1 MQKKLL
7 LFFLLFFP
15 CLAVLAQNREISGKV
30 ILSRDKSPLPGVSVF
45 IKGSTKGAATTSAGL
60 FTLSIPAATTTLQIR
75 SIGYVI
81 KEVSIPE
88 GQTNVVVELVEDNTQ
103 LGAVVITGY
112 SSKKQGELTSAI
124 TVVSS
129 EKLNDVTTNDL
140 GSKLQGKVAGLQ
152 VINSS
157 GAPGSASEIR
167 LRGISSI
174 NASQSP
180 LIVVDGII
188 GGNYDP
194 NDVESVTVLKDA
206 GATAIYG
213 SQANSGVLLITT
225 KKAKNNTTQ
234 FEFKATTGFRTP
246 DFGKMQMMNSNE
258 LYNNQKLLYRDYVPG
273 GTGNSYVIDILKFHN
288 ERPASILN
296 TNTNW
301 LTSMLK
307 SAPVQNY
314 YFSARGKTSKN
325 DYYFG
330 LTYYDEKGT
339 FLNTNYKRVNL
350 RAGSVY
356 HFTDRISLTNNINIS
371 GTQGKSYDYNDIY
384 YAYLNLPWDNPYDA
398 SGNPIYVDGN
408 SKFKWWS
415 RDKVNPL
422 HTIANSNHPYKNFDV
437 NWDGTLSVPILPWLT
452 FSSANRVSAS
462 YFTSSAFYSPSVAG
476 TYHGTGYLN
485 QQSIFNYGGIS
496 TNLLRFNLQYG
507 DHKITGLAGVE
518 FEGSQANYMGASG
531 KGLPTGLNVLNVV
544 SNNQAINGYY
554 TNASILSYLSQ
565 VNYSYKN
572 RYFLTGSYRVDGS
585 SAFPPGNRYAS
596 FPSVS
601 GGWLASNEDFL
612 KDNKTIDN
620 LKFRLSYG
628 ITGNQDIGA
637 SRYLGL
643 YSLTSQYNGTV
654 AATPS
659 QLASP
664 NLTWES
670 KHQTDFGIDIGLFKR
685 LNLTIDA
692 YHNVTKNLL
701 LQVSQPLSV
710 GFETRWENTG
720 QIVNNGLEFG
730 INSTN
735 IKSSNFQWTTDFN
748 ISFNKNQLQ
757 DLPAD
762 IIKTGSYGVS
772 QIYRNGGNLYEF
784 YIPKWLGVN
793 AQTGAPQWEAVT
805 KDAKGNI
812 TSRKATSDYAAAT
825 PQEVG
830 SALPNYQG
838 GFNNAFRY
846 KNFSFSVN
854 AYFVY
859 GNKIYNNNKSIVM
872 NDGHEPYLN
881 QMVAPAGTVYW
892 TKPGDIATEPSP
904 QNAANSTSAS
914 SRYIENGSYINIR
927 NVSVGYSLPK
937 TFVKRIKLEAVNLS
951 VTADNVYT
959 FTKFDGQDPQTTITP
974 GIYVTPGV
982 SDFKYPNNHQYLFN
996 INITF

>member
-1 MQKKLL
+1 MHKKLL
-7 LFFLLFFP
+7 LFFLFFST
-15 CLAVLAQNREISGKV
+15 CLVAVAQDRELSGTV
-30 ILSRDKSPLPGVSVF
+30 VLSKDGTPLPGVSVV
-45 IKGSTKGAATTSAGL
+45 IKGTTKGAATAVDGL
-60 FTLSIPAATTTLQIR
+60 FTLKIPTGATILQVR
-75 SIGYVI
+75 SIGYVT
-81 KEVSIPE
+81 KEVSVAA
-88 GQTNVVVELVEDNTQ
+88 GQIKVIIELVEDSRQ
-103 LGAVVITGY
+103 LGDIVVTGY

-124 TVVSS
+124 TVVTA

-157 GAPGSASEIR
+157 GAPGSVSEIR

-234 FEFKATTGFRTP
+234 FEFQATTGFRTP
-246 DFGKMQMMNSNE
+246 DFGKMQMMNSSE
-258 LYNNQKLLYRDYVPG
+258 LYNYQKQLYRDYVPG

-314 YFSARGKTSKN
+314 YFSARGKTPKN

-339 FLNTNYKRVNL
+339 FLNTDYKRANF

-356 HFTDRISLTNNINIS
+356 HFTDKISLTNNINIS
-371 GTQGKSYDYNDIY
+371 GTEGKTYDYNDIY

-398 SGNPIYVDGN
+398 NGNPIYVDGN
-408 SKFKWWS
+408 STFKWWS

-422 HTIANSNHPYKNFDV
+422 NTIANSNHPYKNFDV
-437 NWDGTLSVPILPWLT
+437 NWDGTLSLPILPWLT

-462 YFTSSAFYSPSVAG
+462 YYTASTYYSPSVAG

-485 QQSIFNYGGIS
+485 DQNTFNYGGIS

-507 DHKITGLAGVE
+507 DHNITGLAGVE
-518 FEGSQANYMGASG
+518 FEGSQVNYTGASG

-544 SNNQAINGYY
+544 SNNQAVNGYY

-612 KDNKTIDN
+612 KGNKTLDN
-620 LKFRLSYG
+620 LKLRLSYG

-643 YSLTSQYNGTV
+643 YSLTTQYNSTV

-670 KHQTDFGIDIGLFKR
+670 KHQTDAGIDIGLFKR

-730 INSTN
+730 VNSTN
-735 IKSSNFQWTTDFN
+735 IRSKNFQWVTDFN

-757 DLPAD
+757 DLPSD
-762 IIKTGSYGVS
+762 IIKTGSYSVS

-784 YIPKWLGVN
+784 YLPKWLGVN
-793 AQTGAPQWEAVT
+793 AQTGAPQWEVVT
-805 KDAKGNI
+805 KDAKGNV
-812 TSRKATSDYAAAT
+812 TSRTATSDYASAT
-825 PQEVG
+825 AEEVG
-830 SALPNYQG
+830 SALPKFQG
-838 GFNNAFRY
+838 GFNNSFRY
-846 KNFSFSVN
+846 KNFSLSVN

-892 TKPGDIATEPSP
+892 TQPGDIATEPSP

-914 SRYIENGSYINIR
+914 SRYIEDGSYINIR
-927 NVSVGYSLPK
+927 NVSLGYALPK

-951 VTADNVYT
+951 ITADNVYT